1 MSIFD
6 IFSKNVFSKQK
17 TSAQMAKDRLR
28 IIVEA
33 GQDYANP
40 EVEKLKSMILDLI
53 AKHANV
59 ARNDVQINIDEHDG
73 KSVLELS
80 VNLPASVNDQ
90 TDCMTVLDKDLKNSE
105 EIFTFSN
112 ERLGYTCFV
121 AFSGSEH
128 GQAIGG
134 CRARSYPSDTEAA
147 NDAAALARAMR
158 SKAIAHGLQ
167 LDGAKAV
174 LNLPAG
180 SHDRTAILRDF
191 AKHVDSFK
199 GRYITAI
206 DVGTTPKDLDIIAE
220 ITPYAVCTSAQLDA
234 ALFTAQ
240 GVYCSIKAAAEHHL
254 DKSLNALK
262 ISIQGLG
269 SVGLHLLTLLR
280 QHTRDILV
288 TDVDPEKIAQARRL
302 FPDLQFCKP
311 DEIYSQQTDI
321 FSPCALGGI
330 INTATV
336 NNLRCK
342 IICGAANNQLASL
355 AMDAFLSERGIV
367 YIPDF
372 FANGGGLIYASS
384 EYLDDG
390 SDSTQEV
397 AKIYT
402 RCLDHIRAAS
412 VEGHS
417 LLSHLQR
424 MQMAYVRNH
433 T

>member
-1 MSIFD
+1 
-6 IFSKNVFSKQK
+6 
-17 TSAQMAKDRLR
+17 
-28 IIVEA
+28 
-33 GQDYANP
+33 
-40 EVEKLKSMILDLI
+40 
-53 AKHANV
+53 
-59 ARNDVQINIDEHDG
+59 
-73 KSVLELS
+73 
-80 VNLPASVNDQ
+80 
-90 TDCMTVLDKDLKNSE
+90 MTALDKDLKNSE
-105 EIFTFSN
+105 ELLSFSN
-112 ERLGYTCFV
+112 ERLGYTCFI
-121 AFSGSEH
+121 AFSGSEF

-158 SKAIAHGLQ
+158 NKAIAHGLP

-174 LNLPAG
+174 LNMPAG
-180 SHDRTAILRDF
+180 PHDRTAILRDF
-191 AKHVDSFK
+191 AKHVHSLQ
-199 GRYITAI
+199 GRYITAV

-220 ITPYAVCTSAQLDA
+220 VTPYAVCTTEQLDA

-280 QHTRDILV
+280 QHTKDILV
-288 TDVDPEKIAQARRL
+288 TDVDQEKIEHARRL
-302 FPDLQFCKP
+302 FPDLQVCMP

-330 INTATV
+330 INTSTV

-342 IICGAANNQLASL
+342 IICGAANNQLASH

-384 EYLDDG
+384 EYRDDG
-390 SDSTQEV
+390 LDSTKAV
-397 AKIYT
+397 AGIYS

-424 MQMAYVRNH
+424 M
-433 T
+433 